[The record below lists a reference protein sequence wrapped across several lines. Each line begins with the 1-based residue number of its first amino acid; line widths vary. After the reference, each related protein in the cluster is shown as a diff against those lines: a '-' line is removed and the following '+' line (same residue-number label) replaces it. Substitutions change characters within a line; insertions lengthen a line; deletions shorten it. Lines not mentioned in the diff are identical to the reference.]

1 MDVPLFPTFPVLG
14 GHAVYRTRS
23 AHGNLRGAGR
33 TDGGTQASLTA
44 MTTIFWRRSPFI
56 GRRAG
61 QAYISHVRM
70 AIQHHFCAND
80 LLKKSTRFGGPE
92 FAYEITTVKNIMVGK
107 LSTQRVAAARRS
119 QEARFT
125 FAFYQGNR
133 PEFFC
138 LVSARNTNSDDTKYG
153 EASSTDVGGA
163 AAIEE
168 GGSKEVDVLGQTIFQ
183 APPSPPAR
191 AKSRWPSSNSKYMAA
206 LMSGVRKTDC
216 GQSAAR
222 RPPALHAPRPREISR
237 MLAASQDLRHPP
249 APGHLGN
256 LHRVSGLHS
265 VGSKTGAPLLARS
278 KPGKGG
284 KAEGTH
290 RRTL

>member
-92 FAYEITTVKNIMVGK
+92 FAYEITTVKKYYGRK
-107 LSTQRVAAARRS
+107 
-119 QEARFT
+119 
-125 FAFYQGNR
+125 AFY
-133 PEFFC
+133 
-138 LVSARNTNSDDTKYG
+138 
-153 EASSTDVGGA
+153 STCGGGQTEPGGA
-163 AAIEE
+163 IH
-168 GGSKEVDVLGQTIFQ
+168 I
-183 APPSPPAR
+183 
-191 AKSRWPSSNSKYMAA
+191 
-206 LMSGVRKTDC
+206 C
-216 GQSAAR
+216 
-222 RPPALHAPRPREISR
+222 
-237 MLAASQDLRHPP
+237 
-249 APGHLGN
+249 
-256 LHRVSGLHS
+256 
-265 VGSKTGAPLLARS
+265 LL
-278 KPGKGG
+278 
-284 KAEGTH
+284 
-290 RRTL
+290 